1 MIKIPEIKMVR
12 IDDLIKNKDN
22 PRTVKDANFNKLVQS
37 IKDLPEMLGIRPVVH
52 DGDMMILGGN
62 MRFEAAKAAGLT
74 EIPAVDVRYLSE
86 DQKREFIIKDNI
98 SGGEWDYTVLSN
110 EWNVERLIE
119 WGIEKSAFDN
129 KGDNFNFDD
138 PEYTEDNVSKKSI
151 IVTYYGKNEEE
162 VKDMADKIVE
172 KIPGTAYYDR

>member
-1 MIKIPEIKMVR
+1 MVP
-12 IDDLIKNKDN
+12 LSNLKKNPDN
-22 PRTVKDANFNKLVQS
+22 PRIIKDANFKKLVQS
-37 IKDLPEMLGIRPVVH
+37 IKNFPEMLGLRPIVH
-52 DGDMMILGGN
+52 DAKNVILGGN
-62 MRFEAAKAAGLT
+62 MRYKAAKAAGLKEVPAIDAKFLT
-74 EIPAVDVRYLSE
+74 EEQR
-86 DQKREFIIKDNI
+86 REFIIKDNVA
-98 SGGEWDYTVLSN
+98 GGDWDFDILAN
-110 EWNVERLIE
+110 DWDVERLIE